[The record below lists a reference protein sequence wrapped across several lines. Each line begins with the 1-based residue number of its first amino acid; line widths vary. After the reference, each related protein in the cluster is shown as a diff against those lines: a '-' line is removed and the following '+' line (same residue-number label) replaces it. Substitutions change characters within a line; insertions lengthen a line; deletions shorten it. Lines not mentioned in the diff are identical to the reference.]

1 MKPKKANV
9 FQANTAP
16 RPTEGE
22 QSVGE
27 ALRRLRKESRV
38 SVRMLASK
46 CGFSPSFISQ
56 VELGQTS
63 PSIASLDR
71 IASALGVTLG
81 QFFLTSERSAPAVV
95 KASQRPMFQSAWS
108 RSQIESLS
116 PHNMGSHL
124 EALLITMASGGVS
137 GGRLH
142 ARETELF
149 AFVFAGDVWLEL
161 DDNSQLLLQRG
172 DAITIPSGTL
182 HRWENRSASA
192 VQLLKIMAR

>member
-1 MKPKKANV
+1 
-9 FQANTAP
+9 
-16 RPTEGE
+16 
-22 QSVGE
+22 
-27 ALRRLRKESRV
+27 
-38 SVRMLASK
+38 
-46 CGFSPSFISQ
+46 
-56 VELGQTS
+56 
-63 PSIASLDR
+63 
-71 IASALGVTLG
+71 
-81 QFFLTSERSAPAVV
+81 
-95 KASQRPMFQSAWS
+95 
-108 RSQIESLS
+108 
-116 PHNMGSHL
+116 MGSHL